1 MGVPFL
7 LFVRGTLFC
16 ILFGKMTHFL
26 KNVFLFLPFNG
37 KMESGYDFIAEV
49 SRSLGDGTA
58 LNTVYEEAIY
68 GRNNSNRERRRIC

>member
-7 LFVRGTLFC
+7 FFC
-16 ILFGKMTHFL
+16 TGYVILHIVWKMTHFL

-37 KMESGYDFIAEV
+37 KMENGYDFIAEV

-68 GRNNSNRERRRIC
+68 GRNNSNRERRRLC

>member
-16 ILFGKMTHFL
+16 ILFRKMTHFL

-68 GRNNSNRERRRIC
+68 GRNNSNRERRRLC

>member
-7 LFVRGTLFC
+7 LFARGTLFC

-68 GRNNSNRERRRIC
+68 GRNNSNRERRRLC